1 MTTISMSNEI
11 EKLESDVLVIGGGP
25 SGLFTAKLLS
35 GSGLKTILVE
45 KDSEIGRGVVCSGV
59 ISKEAFQRYALPENA
74 VVGRIQNAE
83 LYAPDGSHLPYNHP
97 EEAVYVV
104 DRHIFDGELA
114 KEAGRAGAQILLN
127 AKVTNLQVTE
137 GGVQATLKTPG
148 GEKEVNSALT
158 VIATGVSYNLQ
169 SSLGMGRPE
178 KISKGIQVEVIARDV
193 DRLRIYWSS
202 QVSEGFFGWAI
213 PLSDGRTRVGVMTEG
228 DAATGLK
235 NILARIG
242 PYTNICTDIG
252 RVKRRGIAYGAIPR
266 SYSNR
271 VIAVG
276 EAAGLVKTT
285 TGGGIYYGLISAEL
299 ASGVILEAFQRQ
311 DYSAKSLS
319 KYEKLWRSGI
329 GREIKYGKYFHKFYS
344 RLGDKSLDALFDA
357 AQKDG
362 LLPYISQNGKF
373 DWHQNAVI
381 KILRSPNLRKV
392 LLWEGINQARTNV
405 ALWS

>member
-1 MTTISMSNEI
+1 MTIISRNKEI
-11 EKLESDVLVIGGGP
+11 DKFESDVLIIGGGP

-35 GSGLKTILVE
+35 QSGLKTILVE
-45 KDSEIGRGVVCSGV
+45 KDSEIGRDVVCSGV
-59 ISKEAFQRYALPENA
+59 ISKEAFDRYDLPESA
-74 VVGRIQNAE
+74 VASRIKNAE
-83 LYAPDGSHLPYNHP
+83 LYAPGGNHLPYAHP

-104 DRHIFDGELA
+104 DRHIFDAELA
-114 KEAGRAGAQILLN
+114 KDAGQAGAQILLN

-137 GGVQATLKTPG
+137 SGALTTLKTPG
-148 GEKEVNSALT
+148 GEKTVNSALT

-178 KISKGIQVEVIARDV
+178 KISKGIQVEVQAGEV

-228 DAATGLK
+228 DAVAGLK
-235 NILARIG
+235 SILSRIG

-252 RVKRRGIAYGAIPR
+252 RVKRRGIAYGTISK
-266 SYSNR
+266 SYSDR

-299 ASGVILEAFQRQ
+299 ASGVILEAFQKD

-329 GREIKYGKYFHKFYS
+329 GREIKYGKYFHRFYS

-362 LLPYISQNGKF
+362 LLPYISQSGKF

-392 LLWEGINQARTNV
+392 LLWEGINRARTNV
-405 ALWS
+405 AL